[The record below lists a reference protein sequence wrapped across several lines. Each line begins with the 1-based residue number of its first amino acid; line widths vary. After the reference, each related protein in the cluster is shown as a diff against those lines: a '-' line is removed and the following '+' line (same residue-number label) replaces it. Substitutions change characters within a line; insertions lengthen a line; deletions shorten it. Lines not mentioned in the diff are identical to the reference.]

1 MARRVDSGRREAK
14 KPAPGAVTF
23 ESVRRTALSLPAV
36 EAGTA
41 WSYPAFRHN
50 GSLFLCFR
58 KDLNSIVVRASF
70 EERDQM
76 IEADPETYYTTDHH
90 RPYPWVLARISRLR
104 PEIVP
109 DLLRMGLRHVPQKK
123 RPATPR

>member
-1 MARRVDSGRREAK
+1 MTRADDSRRRDAK
-14 KPAPGAVTF
+14 NPAPGAVTF
-23 ESVRRTALSLPAV
+23 ESVRRAALSLPAV
-36 EAGTA
+36 VAGTA
-41 WSYPAFRHN
+41 WGYPAFRHN

-58 KDLNSIVVRASF
+58 KDLDSIAVRASF

-76 IEADPETYYTTDHH
+76 IETDPETYYTTDHH

-104 PEIVP
+104 PDIVP

-123 RPATPR
+123 RPAKPR